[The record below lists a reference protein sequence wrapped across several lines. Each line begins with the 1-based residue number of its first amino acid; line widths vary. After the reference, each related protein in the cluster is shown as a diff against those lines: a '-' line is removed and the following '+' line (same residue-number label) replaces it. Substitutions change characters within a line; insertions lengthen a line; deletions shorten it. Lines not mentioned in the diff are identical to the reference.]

1 VIDFL
6 VENSSAAKLLVKHHL
21 MLMLMMCLWTWTW
34 TLDLDEISDAD
45 GCQNK
50 DV

>member
-6 VENSSAAKLLVKHHL
+6 VENSSAAKLLVKHH
-21 MLMLMMCLWTWTW
+21 LMLMMCLWTWTW